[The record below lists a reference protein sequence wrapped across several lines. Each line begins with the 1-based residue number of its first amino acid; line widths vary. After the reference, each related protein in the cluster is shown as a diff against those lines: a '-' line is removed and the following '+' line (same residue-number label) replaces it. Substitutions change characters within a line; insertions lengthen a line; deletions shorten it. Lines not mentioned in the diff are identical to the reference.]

1 MALYIGK
8 DKVKINLADGKSY
21 NSTLITKELPLPNGI
36 VLSFDEYILKDL
48 NGLYLITK
56 ESE

>member
-21 NSTLITKELPLPNGI
+21 NLILITKELPLPKGI
-36 VLSFDEYILKDL
+36 VLSFDEYILKDS
-48 NGLYLITK
+48 NGLYLTTK
-56 ESE
+56 EE

>member
-21 NSTLITKELPLPNGI
+21 NLILITKELPLPKGI
-36 VLSFDEYILKDL
+36 VLSFDEYILKDS
-48 NGLYLITK
+48 NGLYLTTK